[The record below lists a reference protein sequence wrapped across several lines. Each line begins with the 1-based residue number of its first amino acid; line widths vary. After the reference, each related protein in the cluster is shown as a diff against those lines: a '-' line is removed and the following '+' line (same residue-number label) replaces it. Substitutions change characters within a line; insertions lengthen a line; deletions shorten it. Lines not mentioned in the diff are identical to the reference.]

1 MKKTQFFTSFTLL
14 LLFGLF
20 ANKGFAQ
27 NIGFG
32 MKYTQLRPVGDMG
45 KHIPFTQGIAY
56 EVGFKLNN
64 RLRLGVDLG
73 FAFPNYLKFD
83 AYPLQGL
90 GVEPG
95 THSIES
101 FSTSFFYSV
110 TPRFYILNK
119 GRVKP
124 YINAKLGQVSFATYV
139 NMEYNTLLYDD
150 KIGVE
155 CPDTSIRL
163 NDAPFVAGLGAG
175 MELAM
180 IKNRLSLVI
189 EANYLRGGDVRH
201 LSISPPANT
210 TLQNLRTSG
219 GDTPASQEHFTATI
233 ARSRLQ
239 MLDIHFG
246 FFVTI

>member
-1 MKKTQFFTSFTLL
+1 MKNTKFFIPLTFL

-27 NIGFG
+27 GLNFG
-32 MKYTQLRPVGDMG
+32 MKVQQFRPLGDISTHM
-45 KHIPFTQGIAY
+45 PFTQGLAY
-56 EVGFKLNN
+56 DMGFKLNH
-64 RLRLGVDLG
+64 RFRLGVNVG
-73 FAFPNYLKFD
+73 FAFPNYVKFD
-83 AYPLQGL
+83 SHPLQGL
-90 GVEPG
+90 GAAPG
-95 THSIES
+95 NHSIES
-101 FSTSFFYSV
+101 FSTTFFYFV
-110 TPRFYILNK
+110 APRFYILNK

-124 YINAKLGQVSFATYV
+124 YINAKLGQISFTTHV

-150 KIGVE
+150 KVGVE
-155 CPDTSIRL
+155 CPDRSIRL

-175 MELAM
+175 LEVAVV
-180 IKNRLSLVI
+180 KDVLSLVI
-189 EANYLRGGDVRH
+189 ETNYLSGGDVRH

-219 GDTPASQEHFTATI
+219 GDTPASQEHSTATI

-246 FFVTI
+246 FFVSI